1 MDIPMV
7 FSMISFRL
15 LGVFGAFFYHDAAV
29 FSWHNTR
36 SYSEYTQ
43 NWYAKRL
50 GEFGFGASEDGTVW
64 TKGLMHDLSLDY
76 GWLWTDHFLR
86 CNLYILTCFG
96 SIMFKKCS
104 KRFLRSN
111 YVYVF
116 KICVNHVNHQLISS
130 PVFPKNSEGQG
141 ADTKSNLQSHPK
153 VLGSRFVDGNKDIRQ
168 SR

>member
-116 KICVNHVNHQLISS
+116 KICVNHVNHQLISIFS
-130 PVFPKNSEGQG
+130 CVPKKFGRPRSRYQEQPPEP
-141 ADTKSNLQSHPK
+141 SQSFGFTVCWWK
-153 VLGSRFVDGNKDIRQ
+153 
-168 SR
+168 